1 MATKKKKKGSKPTI
15 RYNGKIEKKP
25 LRESLYSLSQLSI
38 EDERELNAA
47 RERISMLLPPKSY
60 ERRKQ
65 IENRRFFD
73 LVKLFLKQKQ
83 QEKEKYSQLLEGFGA
98 TIGDEDG
105 DEPN

>member
-1 MATKKKKKGSKPTI
+1 
-15 RYNGKIEKKP
+15 
-25 LRESLYSLSQLSI
+25 
-38 EDERELNAA
+38 
-47 RERISMLLPPKSY
+47 MLLPPKSY